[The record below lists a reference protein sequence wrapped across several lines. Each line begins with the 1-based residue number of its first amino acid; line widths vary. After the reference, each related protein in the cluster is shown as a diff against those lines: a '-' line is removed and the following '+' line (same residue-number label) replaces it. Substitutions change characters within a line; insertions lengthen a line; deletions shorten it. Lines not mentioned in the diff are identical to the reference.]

1 MSEDARRRSEQ
12 NFRTLIE
19 RSPDAVAVYVGAAIR
34 YVNPRLLALLGY
46 ASESALVGRDPLD
59 FVHPDDRPM
68 VAERIR
74 KYSMKGQ
81 ETPPAEERFLHRD
94 GSSVPVEVISIPIFY
109 DDAPATLVH
118 ARDLTARKQLEAQL
132 VMADRLASIGRLAAT
147 VGHEIN
153 NPLAFVMANLEL
165 SLERIGEGPIPAE
178 RAREIAEMLREAREG
193 ADRVRHIVRDL
204 KVFSRGDSEERTA
217 VDPRRV
223 LDSCANMAKGE
234 IRQRA
239 ALVKRYGETP
249 RVAANESRLGQVVL
263 NLIVNAAHAIPEA
276 PGRDHEIVLATHT
289 DERGYVVI
297 EVSDTGSGIPEDVRR
312 HIFEPF
318 FSTKT
323 GGLGT
328 GLGLSICQSIV
339 AALGGEITVE
349 SEVGKGTTFRVV
361 LPPARDS
368 APPASRVP

>member
-1 MSEDARRRSEQ
+1 MSDDASRRSEQ

-19 RSPDAVAVYVGAAIR
+19 RSPDAVAVYVGAVVR

-46 ASESALVGRDPLD
+46 ESERAIVGRDPLE

-74 KYSMKGQ
+74 TYSMRGQ
-81 ETPPAEERFLHRD
+81 ETPPAEERFLHED

-109 DDAPATLVH
+109 DDVPATLVH
-118 ARDLTARKQLEAQL
+118 ARDLTAQKQLEARL
-132 VMADRLASIGRLAAT
+132 VMADRLASVGRLAAT

-165 SLERIGEGPIPAE
+165 SLERLGDGPLSAE
-178 RAREIAEMLREAREG
+178 RQREIAEMLREAREG
-193 ADRVRHIVRDL
+193 ADRVRTIVRDL
-204 KVFSRGDSEERTA
+204 KVFSRGDSDEITA

-239 ALVKRYGETP
+239 TLVKRYTETP
-249 RVAANESRLGQVVL
+249 RVAANESRLGQVLL
-263 NLIVNAAHAIPEA
+263 NLIVNAAHAIPE
-276 PGRDHEIVLATHT
+276 GSGEHHEIVLST
-289 DERGYVVI
+289 DTDDRGQVAI
-297 EVSDTGSGIPEDVRR
+297 GVSDTGSGIPEDMLR

-318 FSTKT
+318 FTTKT
-323 GGLGT
+323 GGAGT

-339 AALGGEITVE
+339 AALGGEITVD
-349 SEVGKGTTFRVV
+349 SEVGKGTTFRVA